1 MLTADIKDFDV
12 KETKNAV
19 IDLFQ
24 HRKDDADIS
33 INDFLEKELG
43 TLGLDKRL
51 DLLEELISQF
61 APHQQSGT
69 ATDQEHMASE
79 SERHALGRVIRL
91 LLGRKLNT
99 SDFHSEQLLESLA
112 DAINTVFESLNLLIS
127 AINTTLAGKQDSDE
141 TIRQVIGYHLEGSEQ
156 AQPLE
161 AYIGQIGKAFSG
173 SHEASKKA
181 ALTTV
186 NRIISELSPEKIE
199 KDAGVSTFTPMR
211 KAKCFDVY
219 RLKFNKIQKWFESGR
234 FMESYLRE
242 FEKNCQNISFHK

>member
-1 MLTADIKDFDV
+1 MLAADIKNFDV
-12 KETKNAV
+12 KKTKNAV

-24 HRKDDADIS
+24 NRKDDADIS
-33 INDFLEKELG
+33 INDFLEKEIG
-43 TLGLDKRL
+43 TLDLDKRME
-51 DLLEELISQF
+51 LLEKLISQF
-61 APHQQSGT
+61 APHRQPGT
-69 ATDQEHMASE
+69 ASVQEHIASE

-91 LLGRKLNT
+91 LLGRELTT

-127 AINTTLAGKQDSDE
+127 AVNTTLAGKQDSDE

-186 NRIISELSPEKIE
+186 NKIMSELSPEKIE
-199 KDAGVSTFTPMR
+199 KDADVSTFTPMR
-211 KAKCFDVY
+211 KGKCFDVY

-242 FEKNCQNISFHK
+242 FEKNCQNISFNK

>member
-1 MLTADIKDFDV
+1 MLAADIKNFDV
-12 KETKNAV
+12 KETKNTV
-19 IDLFQ
+19 IDLFRNQ
-24 HRKDDADIS
+24 KDDADIS

-43 TLGLDKRL
+43 TLDLDQRM

-61 APHQQSGT
+61 APHRQPGIT
-69 ATDQEHMASE
+69 PVQEHMASE
-79 SERHALGRVIRL
+79 SERHALERVIRL
-91 LLGRKLNT
+91 LLGRELTT
-99 SDFHSEQLLESLA
+99 SDFHSDQLLESLA

-127 AINTTLAGKQDSDE
+127 AVNTTLAGKQDSDE

-181 ALTTV
+181 ALTMV
-186 NRIISELSPEKIE
+186 SKIMSELSPEKIE
-199 KDAGVSTFTPMR
+199 KDAGVSIFTPMR
-211 KAKCFDVY
+211 KNKCFDVY

-242 FEKNCQNISFHK
+242 FEKNCQNISFNK

>member
-1 MLTADIKDFDV
+1 MAADIKNFDV

-19 IDLFQ
+19 IKLFQ
-24 HRKDDADIS
+24 NRKDNADIY

-43 TLGLDKRL
+43 TLDLDQRM

-61 APHQQSGT
+61 APHRQPGT
-69 ATDQEHMASE
+69 APVQEHMASE
-79 SERHALGRVIRL
+79 SERHALERVIRL
-91 LLGRKLNT
+91 LLGRELTT
-99 SDFHSEQLLESLA
+99 SEFHSEQLLESLA

-141 TIRQVIGYHLEGSEQ
+141 TIRQVIGYHLEGSDQ

-181 ALTTV
+181 VLNTFSK
-186 NRIISELSPEKIE
+186 IMSELSPEKIE
-199 KDAGVSTFTPMR
+199 KDASVSIFTPMR
-211 KAKCFDVY
+211 KSKCFDVY

-242 FEKNCQNISFHK
+242 FEKNCQNISFNK